1 MSRYQFPSGAGAQ
14 GAMPVPVVVNEPEAA
29 WGYGIQG
36 SRPASA
42 ARGRQDSGL
51 IRVYDDPGESVWRIN
66 VGALGDGNRPV
77 PSPRRRHSAS
87 LFGRPS
93 PVETDPYDD
102 WDLDE
107 EEARKVLGR
116 IATPGAW
123 AAVAIIVLLVLAF
136 VFVTPVFA
144 GASGGISRY
153 SDLSGLSGTV
163 VGASAATEPVID
175 AGSEP
180 QQAEPA
186 PATQPAPHDGGYS
199 VIGAPSTSVKQIEA
213 VLQQYGSPAAGL
225 GQKLYDLGV
234 QYGIDP
240 AYALAFFVHESS
252 CGTQGVARFTRS
264 LGNIRWTPGW
274 DSYSGYR
281 KYPSWEAGMEDWY
294 KLITDLYINQWGL
307 RTVDAIVPVYA
318 PVEDNNSPSSYIAS
332 VKWMVDD
339 WRGK

>member
-1 MSRYQFPSGAGAQ
+1 MSRYRFPPRAAQ
-14 GAMPVPVVVNEPEAA
+14 GAMPVPVAVYEPEAA
-29 WGYGIQG
+29 RAYGSRG

-51 IRVYDDPGESVWRIN
+51 IRVYDDPGESVWSIN
-66 VGALGDGNRPV
+66 VGALGDNRPV
-77 PSPRRRHSAS
+77 ASPHGRQASS

-107 EEARKVLGR
+107 EEARKVLRR

-123 AAVAIIVLLVLAF
+123 AAVAIIVLVVLAF

-144 GASGGISRY
+144 GASAGISRY
-153 SDLSGLSGTV
+153 SDLSGAGIV
-163 VGASAATEPVID
+163 AALAPEPVID
-175 AGSEP
+175 AGSGA
-180 QQAEPA
+180 QQVEPA
-186 PATQPAPHDGGYS
+186 PAAQTAPHDGGYS
-199 VIGAPSTSVKQIEA
+199 VIGAPSTSVNQIEA
-213 VLQQYGSPAAGL
+213 VLQKYGSPAAGL